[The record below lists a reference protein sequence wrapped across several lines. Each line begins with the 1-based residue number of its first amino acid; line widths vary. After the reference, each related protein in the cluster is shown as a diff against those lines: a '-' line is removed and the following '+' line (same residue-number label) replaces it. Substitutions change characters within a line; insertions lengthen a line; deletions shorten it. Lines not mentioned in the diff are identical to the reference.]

1 MKFQTYREGGEREEE
16 RRGKGKEKGRKEREK
31 GRRGRRR
38 ERGLVRVTEVVG
50 TCMYTRRN
58 NSSYLYFLEVS
69 CFERVPRFTH
79 IHILFRKTLHSSSEV
94 HKYTVVKRYI
104 Y

>member
-38 ERGLVRVTEVVG
+38 ERGLVQVTEVVG
-50 TCMYTRRN
+50 TCMYTRN
-58 NSSYLYFLEVS
+58 TPVTFIFLKFLVLNEY
-69 CFERVPRFTH
+69 RD
-79 IHILFRKTLHSSSEV
+79 LHTYTSSSE
-94 HKYTVVKRYI
+94 KPCTVVQRYTSTQ
-104 Y
+104 